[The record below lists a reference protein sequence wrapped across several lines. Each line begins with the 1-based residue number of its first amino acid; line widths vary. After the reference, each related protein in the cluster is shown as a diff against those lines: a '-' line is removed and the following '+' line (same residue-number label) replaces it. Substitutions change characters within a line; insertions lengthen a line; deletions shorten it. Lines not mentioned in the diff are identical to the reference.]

1 MDVLVRIT
9 KYILGCYH
17 HFTVCGTSFH
27 SDNFYITTLHICSQK
42 TAFWCFYGRNAVPP
56 CILVAFY
63 NNNNIIFISILYRY
77 TCINLINIV

>member
-9 KYILGCYH
+9 KYILGCYR
-17 HFTVCGTSFH
+17 HFTVYGTSFH

-56 CILVAFY
+56 CILVKEHRFCGFLFVLA
-63 NNNNIIFISILYRY
+63 II
-77 TCINLINIV
+77 V